1 LLIGLVTDE
10 TIRNRRSYL
19 VRKIFI
25 ATSLVLCS
33 AVANAQTPATG
44 NSPARVDPLAKQM
57 LSRPVAGISIAVSRR
72 GQVVFAR
79 GYGMANLEHSVAVTP
94 ETVFH
99 ICSISKNILAAV
111 VLQLV
116 EEGKLKLDD
125 DVTKYVPEA
134 PTHGRHVTVRQLLN
148 HTSGLYSFTSLPE
161 AENNERLD
169 LTHEQVLSL
178 IKDQPFDFDPGT
190 SWRYDN
196 SAFYLA
202 GMVVE
207 RITKQEYGAYVHE
220 HVFKPLGM
228 NSASMCDAHMVVRQL
243 ASGYEVDRGT
253 LVNAALMSWKLPFA
267 AGAVC
272 ATATD
277 LLKWQAALD
286 GGRVLSTSSVELMRR
301 PTTLADGTAI
311 DYGLGTRLGSLD
323 GHRVLGHTG
332 SGGGFN
338 AALESFPADGLTIAI
353 VMNTGNA
360 AGPSMMLATAIA
372 RAVLGLPDKNT
383 LRDLPAPR
391 KELAALLGTFDSDEG
406 TVENFEGDGKLRFR
420 VPGTQR
426 EGVLL
431 RQAENVY
438 AINENAEVHF
448 LVRDGRATW
457 AIVYA
462 GGLMAD
468 ASQRVR

>member
-1 LLIGLVTDE
+1 MRRVLAA
-10 TIRNRRSYL
+10 TI
-19 VRKIFI
+19 FC
-25 ATSLVLCS
+25 LCGGT
-33 AVANAQTPATG
+33 ALGQLPVNEELG
-44 NSPARVDPLAKQM
+44 NRVDAIAKQT
-57 LSRPVAGISIAVSRR
+57 LSRPVAGISVAVARD
-72 GQVVFAR
+72 GQVVFSR
-79 GYGMANLEHSVAVTP
+79 GYGMANLEHSVAIRP

-99 ICSISKNILAAV
+99 IASISKNILAAV
-111 VLQLV
+111 VLELV
-116 EEGKLKLDD
+116 DEGKLRLDD

-134 PTHGRHVTVRQLLN
+134 PTQGRHVTVRQLLN
-148 HTSGLYSFTSLPE
+148 HTSGIYSFTSLPE

-178 IKDQPFDFDPGT
+178 IKDQPFDFEPGT